1 MKAPKP
7 VLILG
12 KGKTGDSF
20 VNYFLKKDQPF
31 VTYDTRVKK
40 KDLRLKENLKFN
52 LTLKNKID
60 FRNISFVA
68 CSPGFDLNDEIIKDC
83 LLYTS
88 PSPRAS

>member
-1 MKAPKP
+1 MKAPKS

-20 VNYFLKKDQPF
+20 VNYFLEKDQPF

-52 LTLKNKID
+52 LTLKNEID
-60 FRNISFVA
+60 FS
-68 CSPGFDLNDEIIKDC
+68 C

-88 PSPRAS
+88 PSPRDS